1 MNGLKRCMYISAKR
15 FANKFFKSPNKYK
28 ILSPNKQKNTI
39 AQQIQNTI
47 AQQIQIQNTIP
58 QQIQIQ
64 NTIPP
69 TNTNTKYYP
78 PQQIQII
85 LILNTD
91 SLGSNLLMLFP
102 LPSKLLLQTLFRL
115 STVPPSKLLLIH
127 TLIHFIPP
135 QPQPPQ
141 PPQPPI
147 PIPIPIHTFLSTA
160 YIFNFITN
168 VYYYENS
175 KPNLFLT
182 YPSSTQRVMQTL
194 HLLYFPLRK

>member
-115 STVPPSKLLLIH
+115 STVPPSKLLLQTLFRLSTVPPSKLLLIH

-147 PIPIPIHTFLSTA
+147 PIPIPIHTFFA
-160 YIFNFITN
+160 YIT
-168 VYYYENS
+168 
-175 KPNLFLT
+175 
-182 YPSSTQRVMQTL
+182 PSNML
-194 HLLYFPLRK
+194 LLYCLIKISYQ